1 MVAVPSIGP
10 EHVPHVATPD
20 SGYGSR
26 GPRVCNDRAGEVGR
40 TLNVKDFDLD
50 RIFGEEG
57 VQMIKSSAYDV
68 VFMDLA
74 MPNKNG
80 LLAIREI
87 LEEFPGT
94 KIVAVSGK
102 DTEMLERALEYG
114 ALRALTKPVTPKQA
128 QDTVE
133 KLLRGRPT
141 GGWDDVLE

>member
-1 MVAVPSIGP
+1 MATVLVIDDDQTTRAMIGTAVEEIGHQVAY
-10 EHVPHVATPD
+10 A
-20 SGYGSR
+20 
-26 GPRVCNDRAGEVGR
+26 
-40 TLNVKDFDLD
+40 LD
-50 RIFGEEG
+50 GEEG

-80 LLAIREI
+80 LIAIQEI

-94 KIVAVSGK
+94 KIVAVSGR

-114 ALRALTKPVTPKQA
+114 ALQALTKPITPKQA

-133 KLLRGRPT
+133 KLLHGRPT

>member
-1 MVAVPSIGP
+1 MATVLVIDDDQTTRAMIGTAVEEIGHQVAY
-10 EHVPHVATPD
+10 A
-20 SGYGSR
+20 
-26 GPRVCNDRAGEVGR
+26 
-40 TLNVKDFDLD
+40 LD
-50 RIFGEEG
+50 GEEG

-80 LLAIREI
+80 LIAIQEI

-114 ALRALTKPVTPKQA
+114 ALQALTKPITPKQA

-133 KLLRGRPT
+133 KLLHGRPT

>member
-1 MVAVPSIGP
+1 MATVLVIDDDQTSRTVIGIAVEEIG
-10 EHVPHVATPD
+10 HQVTYA
-20 SGYGSR
+20 
-26 GPRVCNDRAGEVGR
+26 
-40 TLNVKDFDLD
+40 LD
-50 RIFGEEG
+50 GEEG

-80 LLAIREI
+80 LLAIQEI

-102 DTEMLERALEYG
+102 DTEMLDRAVEYG
-114 ALRALTKPVTPKQA
+114 ALRALTKPVTPKRV

-133 KLLRGRPT
+133 ELLQGRPT
-141 GGWDDVLE
+141 GGWDDVMG

>member
-1 MVAVPSIGP
+1 MATVLVIDDDQTSRTVIGIAVEEIG
-10 EHVPHVATPD
+10 HQVTYA
-20 SGYGSR
+20 
-26 GPRVCNDRAGEVGR
+26 
-40 TLNVKDFDLD
+40 LD
-50 RIFGEEG
+50 GEEG
-57 VQMIKSSAYDV
+57 VEMIKASAYDV

-80 LLAIREI
+80 LIAIREI
-87 LEEFPGT
+87 IEEFPGT

-141 GGWDDVLE
+141 GGWDDVID

>member
-1 MVAVPSIGP
+1 MATVLVIDDDQTSRTVIGIAVEEIG
-10 EHVPHVATPD
+10 HQVTYA
-20 SGYGSR
+20 
-26 GPRVCNDRAGEVGR
+26 
-40 TLNVKDFDLD
+40 LD
-50 RIFGEEG
+50 GEEG

-80 LLAIREI
+80 LLAIQEI
-87 LEEFPGT
+87 IEEFPGT

-114 ALRALTKPVTPKQA
+114 ALQALTKPVTPKQA

-133 KLLRGRPT
+133 KLLQGRPT
-141 GGWDDVLE
+141 GGWDDVIE

>member
-1 MVAVPSIGP
+1 MVTVLVVDDDQTTRAIIGTAVEELG
-10 EHVPHVATPD
+10 HQVTYAHD
-20 SGYGSR
+20 
-26 GPRVCNDRAGEVGR
+26 
-40 TLNVKDFDLD
+40 
-50 RIFGEEG
+50 GEES
-57 VQMIKSSAYDV
+57 VRMVRSNPYDV

-80 LLAIREI
+80 LIAIQEI

-102 DTEMLERALEYG
+102 DTEMLERAVEYG
-114 ALRALTKPVTPKQA
+114 ALKALTKPVTPKLV

-133 KLLRGRPT
+133 ELLHGRPT